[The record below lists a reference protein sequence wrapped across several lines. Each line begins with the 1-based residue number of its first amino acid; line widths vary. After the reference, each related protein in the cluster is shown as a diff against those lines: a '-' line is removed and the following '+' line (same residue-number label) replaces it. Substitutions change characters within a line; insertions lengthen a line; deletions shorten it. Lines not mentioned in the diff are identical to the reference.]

1 VVDSAQNTA
10 RLQEAVKAKGVP
22 LYVIC
27 AEIRALTQGKCKLDP
42 GDLGRIV
49 KGVLIPNVGQ
59 RLGISAALGKSVEY
73 LFPKEDA

>member
-1 VVDSAQNTA
+1 MVDLAQSTA
-10 RLQEAVKAKGVP
+10 RLKDAVKEKGVP

-59 RLGISAALGKSVEY
+59 RIGISAALGKPVEY
-73 LFPKEDA
+73 LWPNQDA

>member
-1 VVDSAQNTA
+1 MIDSAQSTT
-10 RLQEAVKAKGVP
+10 RLKEAVRAKGVP

-42 GDLGRIV
+42 GDLGRIL

-59 RLGISAALGKSVEY
+59 KIGISAALGKPVEH
-73 LFPKEDA
+73 LWPNQDA